1 MIILIVCAVVGVV
14 LFAALFFPSV
24 FSFLGADAV
33 SWLTKVSENY
43 FLAGEGSG
51 IEISPESL
59 FAIFC
64 VIVFAN
70 LITRLC
76 TFLNSVIRFEN
87 KRLATFKVL
96 IFNSV
101 KYLTSISAACYCL
114 NVIGVNMV
122 AVLAGLG
129 VMGLIVGFGAQT
141 LIEDIIT
148 GLFIVFEG
156 QFSVG
161 DIVSTDGYRGTV
173 TNIGIRTTCI
183 TDVGGN
189 VKILRNSDIKNVV
202 NLSGKNSCAVV
213 NMSITY
219 AESIERA
226 ERVIKKALPI
236 IFQSYPGIFEAEPM
250 YVGVDALAASSVDL
264 RVVAP
269 VTEHNLF
276 NARRIL
282 NRELKIAFDENK
294 IEIPFPQV
302 TVWQGSQ
309 E

>member
-1 MIILIVCAVVGVV
+1 MIILIVCAVVGIV

-33 SWLTKVSENY
+33 SWLTQVSENY
-43 FLAGEGSG
+43 FSGGEGSG

-64 VIVFAN
+64 IIVFVT

-76 TFLNSVIRFEN
+76 TFLNSVIKFEN
-87 KRLATFKVL
+87 RRLATFKVL

-101 KYLTSISAACYCL
+101 KYLTSISAACHCL

-141 LIEDIIT
+141 LIEDVIT

-219 AESIERA
+219 SESIERA

-269 VTEHNLF
+269 VTEHNIF